1 MNVGIASLAQG
12 LPFAG
17 NEFRVLPPGVFKSS
31 DGRPANLPG
40 WKVDAQ
46 IGARLAALAAAGDDL
61 VIDYEH
67 QTILTKTN
75 GQPAPAAGWFN
86 RLEWRDG
93 QGVFAAN
100 VRWTDKAKAM
110 IAAREYRYISPVF
123 EFDINTGDVR
133 RILGLGLTNSPALSG
148 LTDLGG
154 LAINGRQ
161 TPSGA
166 NRPKDS
172 QHSIDTFNAMYGHL
186 GIFHP
191 DTPPEEI
198 AALTRPEEKPTLHV
212 GISENDAAKI
222 RHSFPGVF
230 ETPTP
235 EKPTMHAGTSA
246 RDAAILRH
254 AFPGVF
260 E

>member
-1 MNVGIASLAQG
+1 MNIGIATLAQG

-17 NEFRVLPPGVFKSS
+17 NEFRVLPPGVFRSS

-40 WKVDAQ
+40 WKIDAQ
-46 IGARLAALAAAGDDL
+46 IGARLAALAASGDDL

-67 QTILTKTN
+67 QTIQAKAN
-75 GQPAPAAGWFN
+75 GQPAPAAGWF
-86 RLEWRDG
+86 RSLKWRDG

-100 VRWTDKAKAM
+100 VRWTDKARAM

-123 EFDINTGDVR
+123 TFDTDTGEVQR
-133 RILGLGLTNSPALSG
+133 VVGLGLTNTPALSG
-148 LTDLGG
+148 LTDLAA
-154 LAINGRQ
+154 LAVNGRH

-172 QHSIDTFNAMYGHL
+172 QHSIQTFNALYGHL
-186 GIFHP
+186 GVFHP
-191 DTPPEEI
+191 DTSLEEI
-198 AALTRPEEKPTLHV
+198 AALTRPAGKPTLHV

-222 RHSFPGVF
+222 HHAFPGVF
-230 ETPTP
+230 ETPAP
-235 EKPTMHAGTSA
+235 QEPIMHAGTSA